1 MNTQPEALRLA
12 YWMDDMPSVIPGNDS
27 NEWHKAAAELR
38 RLHKEVE
45 WMKHNMSNVSRVEQ
59 SLIAA
64 NERLHAVNTELLEAL
79 KDLEA
84 GYERLKDVGY
94 PVSDC
99 QKKARAVIAKATGEQ
114 A

>member
-1 MNTQPEALRLA
+1 MTSKETDAMWRTRSEQPEALRLA
-12 YWMDDMPSVIPGNDS
+12 DALVNAIKQTDTEDNVILVARWFVED
-27 NEWHKAAAELR
+27 AAAELR
-38 RLHKEVE
+38 
-45 WMKHNMSNVSRVEQ
+45 
-59 SLIAA
+59 
-64 NERLHAVNTELLEAL
+64 RLHAVNTELLGAL